1 MKKKF
6 LALLLSG
13 CLIFSLAGCGS
24 EESKTITESTE
35 ISVEASAESS
45 ESTTVAATSSEE
57 SKEEASTEESI
68 EESSAESVEES
79 TDATDERAFRFPDIF
94 EMKFDMG
101 AAAEMDMPYD
111 IGCITNQKT
120 GEFLTKY
127 KSITNPA
134 LSIEIGTSGEYIYL
148 TIGDSKVYTK
158 NTDDLDSMN
167 TELAMNDDMLDDGT
181 RYEENGEI
189 TEDGT
194 TYVVYKMFNS
204 ENDEDTPDGILY
216 VNKSTKI
223 IEKFDITEEE
233 TSITAHI
240 IPMDEFSFSTEGF
253 TECTEEEFG
262 QAFVMGMFSIAFGAM
277 DGMNFDDFDD
287 EDAE

>member
-1 MKKKF
+1 MKKKL

-13 CLIFSLAGCGS
+13 CMIFSMVGCGS
-24 EESKTITESTE
+24 EETKTVTESTE
-35 ISVEASAESS
+35 VSVEASAEST
-45 ESTTVAATSSEE
+45 ESIVEESSSAAKSEE
-57 SKEEASTEESI
+57 ESSTEESI
-68 EESSAESVEES
+68 EESSAESVEKS
-79 TDATDERAFRFPDIF
+79 TDSIDERAFRFPDIF

-120 GEFLTKY
+120 GEFVTKY
-127 KSITNPA
+127 KSTTNPA
-134 LSIEIGTSGEYIYL
+134 LSVELGTSGEYIYL

-158 NTDDLDSMN
+158 NTDELDSMN
-167 TELAMNDDMLDDGT
+167 TELALNDEMLEDGT
-181 RYEENGEI
+181 RYEEDGEV

-194 TYVVYKMFNS
+194 TYVVYKMFNP
-204 ENDEDTPDGILY
+204 ENEGDTPDGILY

-233 TSITAHI
+233 ASITAYI
-240 IPMDEFSFSTEGF
+240 IPMNEFAFSTDGY

-262 QAFVMGMFSIAFGAM
+262 QAFVMGMFSMAFGAM
-277 DGMNFDDFDD
+277 DGFDFDD